1 MIVIVGA
8 SKGLGSELSEV
19 FVEKKLLLISRS
31 KIQLK
36 NKEHLHLSA
45 DINNLEFSKITDLIG
60 ENMIE
65 GIFFVVGSIN
75 EKDNFKLSNKEIQ
88 NIFETNF
95 LSVIKLN
102 ESFVNSKKLK
112 SNCLICFCS
121 SVTTFLPRGKQ
132 VLYCASK
139 SALNS
144 YYYSFKNFIE
154 AEKKAIRTALLIL
167 GYMDTQMSLE
177 VKTLLPKKSPREI
190 AKVIYRNFNNLNGV
204 YYIPFYWFF
213 VGLIL
218 KFTPHFIKAKLVQML
233 KI

>member
-102 ESFVNSKKLK
+102 ESFINSKKLK

>member
-19 FVEKKLLLISRS
+19 FSEKKLLLISRS

-36 NKEHLHLSA
+36 NKEHHHLSA
-45 DINNLEFSKITDLIG
+45 DINNLEFSKINDFIG
-60 ENMIE
+60 ENKIE

-75 EKDNFKLSNKEIQ
+75 EKDNFKLSNNEIQ
-88 NIFETNF
+88 NIVETNF
-95 LSVIKLN
+95 LSIVKLN
-102 ESFVNSKKLK
+102 ESFIESKKLK

-121 SVTTFLPRGKQ
+121 SITTFLPRRKQ

-154 AEKKAIRTALLIL
+154 TEKKDIRAALLIL

-177 VKTLLPKKSPREI
+177 VKTLLPKKNSKEI
-190 AKVIYRNFNNLNGV
+190 AKIIYRKFNNLKGV
-204 YYIPFYWFF
+204 YNIPFYWFF
-213 VGLIL
+213 IGLIL
-218 KFTPHFIKAKLVQML
+218 KFTPNFIKTKLIQIF